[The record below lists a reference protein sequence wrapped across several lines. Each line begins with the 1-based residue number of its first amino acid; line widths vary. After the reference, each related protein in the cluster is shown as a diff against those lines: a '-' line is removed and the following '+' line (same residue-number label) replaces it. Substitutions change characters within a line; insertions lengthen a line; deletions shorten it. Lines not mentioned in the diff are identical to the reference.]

1 MRFLVYGTRYRL
13 NNYLYRYLTVQYHFK
28 KKHFSYFLEDYFEKT
43 MCREIIK
50 YVALESSLS
59 HLLKITLY
67 SVENM
72 NVYARAGKAISEN
85 YNK

>member
-1 MRFLVYGTRYRL
+1 M
-13 NNYLYRYLTVQYHFK
+13 
-28 KKHFSYFLEDYFEKT
+28 EDYFEKT